1 MEYTLMLGKLYLR
14 ALSIERFDKE
24 INVDFT
30 NDIESAIV
38 LTREQAILYQEIIE
52 KITNV
57 DLLMIDYME
66 EGKE

>member
-14 ALSIERFDKE
+14 ALSIERYDKE

-38 LTREQAILYQEIIE
+38 LTKEQAILYQEIIE

-57 DLLMIDYME
+57 DLLMIDYIE

>member
-1 MEYTLMLGKLYLR
+1 MKYTLMLGKLYLR
-14 ALSIERFDKE
+14 ALSIERYDKE

-38 LTREQAILYQEIIE
+38 LTKEQAILYQEIIE

-66 EGKE
+66 EGK